1 MIDSY
6 DFLKEIL
13 NSLTEHIVV
22 INKQGEI
29 VFFNQSWRSFASD
42 NEATIEE
49 WCGIN
54 YVSECEKAANMG
66 DEVGEA
72 VGLGIKDVIASRQQ
86 SFYYEY
92 PCHSPDEKRW
102 FMMRVL
108 PLDVKVGAHFII
120 SHQNITERKVAE
132 ERVRELSRIDGL
144 TQIAN
149 RRHFDVFLK
158 REWRRCHRLAL
169 PFSMAVLDIDHFK
182 LLNDTYGHQVGDEAL
197 VQVARVLKNFVKRP
211 SDLCARYGGEEF
223 ALIWGGLT
231 GSEANSLAGEL
242 LERIEKLSIPN
253 KHAPTKPTLTC
264 SIGVVTIT
272 PESND
277 ETWIFGKADD
287 LLYQAKEQGR
297 NRVISLDVGAKNPI

>member
-22 INKQGEI
+22 INNQGEI
-29 VFFNQSWRSFASD
+29 VFVNQSWCTFASD
-42 NEATIEE
+42 NESTIED

-54 YVSECEKAANMG
+54 YIKECEKAASMG
-66 DEVGEA
+66 DEIGEA
-72 VGLGIKDVIASRQQ
+72 VGVGIKDVIADRQH

-92 PCHSPDEKRW
+92 PCHSPEEQRW

-108 PLDVKVGAHFII
+108 PLDVKVGAHFIV

-158 REWRRCHRLAL
+158 REWRRCHRLTL

-182 LLNDTYGHQVGDEAL
+182 LLNDTYVHQVGDEAL

-223 ALIWGGLT
+223 ALL
-231 GSEANSLAGEL
+231 
-242 LERIEKLSIPN
+242 
-253 KHAPTKPTLTC
+253 
-264 SIGVVTIT
+264 
-272 PESND
+272 
-277 ETWIFGKADD
+277 
-287 LLYQAKEQGR
+287 
-297 NRVISLDVGAKNPI
+297 